1 MVVGNEPG
9 GMYRF
14 RIDLI
19 RELLNEGH
27 SITVLVPD
35 GEYVPEM
42 IQLGCKFIDTPIDR
56 RGINP
61 LNDYKLLRLYN
72 KIVNIEQPDLVIT
85 YTIKPNIYCGL
96 ACRKRKIKYAANI
109 TGLGTSFEK
118 KGLIRFIVT
127 FLYKIS
133 LKKSKIVFFENSEN
147 KDIIVERKIVPA
159 NKTFVLNGAGV
170 NTDFFYYSEYPSEE
184 KINFLFIGRI
194 MVEKGFNELIYAME
208 KLLNDNCNVE
218 LHIVGFCE
226 ESLEDR
232 IKFYQQEGWL
242 FFHGRQQDVRPFIEQ
257 SHCFVLPSWHEG
269 MANTNLE
276 CASMGRPVITSN
288 IHGCMEAIEDGVSGL
303 LCEKQNAN
311 DLYMKMKKFI
321 SLSYEERKTMGIAG
335 RQRMMEMFDKQ
346 KVVKITLEQ
355 LFR

>member
-1 MVVGNEPG
+1 
-9 GMYRF
+9 
-14 RIDLI
+14 
-19 RELLNEGH
+19 
-27 SITVLVPD
+27 
-35 GEYVPEM
+35 
-42 IQLGCKFIDTPIDR
+42 
-56 RGINP
+56 
-61 LNDYKLLRLYN
+61 
-72 KIVNIEQPDLVIT
+72 
-85 YTIKPNIYCGL
+85 
-96 ACRKRKIKYAANI
+96 
-109 TGLGTSFEK
+109 
-118 KGLIRFIVT
+118 
-127 FLYKIS
+127 
-133 LKKSKIVFFENSEN
+133 
-147 KDIIVERKIVPA
+147 
-159 NKTFVLNGAGV
+159 
-170 NTDFFYYSEYPSEE
+170 
-184 KINFLFIGRI
+184 